1 VDAGGRHLQLTG
13 NGPQLNALVPCCALR
28 IGRWPR
34 TIGLDARRPSWEEGW
49 AASSQRRPP
58 SICSAMILTGV
69 VQDLGGVRLRLQL
82 DDDSRSNEV
91 TAI

>member
-1 VDAGGRHLQLTG
+1 
-13 NGPQLNALVPCCALR
+13 
-28 IGRWPR
+28 
-34 TIGLDARRPSWEEGW
+34 
-49 AASSQRRPP
+49 
-58 SICSAMILTGV
+58 MILTGV